1 MEIKICHRC
10 KRPFL
15 ANKGKCAH
23 CPEPYA
29 WNQDSWTNLGCLLI
43 TIIPLFLMILFWLFF
58 FLGIFIR

>member
-1 MEIKICHRC
+1 VEIKICARC

-23 CPEPYA
+23 CPEPYT
-29 WNQDSWTNLGCLLI
+29 WNQESWANLGCLLI

>member
-15 ANKGKCAH
+15 AAKGACAH
-23 CPEPYA
+23 CPDPYGY
-29 WNQDSWTNLGCLLI
+29 NPDSRANLGCLLV
-43 TIIPLFLMILFWLFF
+43 TIIPLFLMIIFWLFF

>member
-1 MEIKICHRC
+1 VEIKICPRC

-15 ANKGKCAH
+15 ASKGECAH
-23 CPEPYA
+23 CPEPYT
-29 WNQDSWTNLGCLLI
+29 WNQESWTNLGCLLI